1 VFILLKNMRKAP
13 RRYRFLWTLPLLW
26 LAIAGLGWIYRG
38 GEYITFGMVL
48 LPGLLL
54 AWAGKMIGIA
64 SNNHFGWI
72 TAAGLIPM
80 FLAGLLL
87 DYARVR
93 WKIFVLSFCVGIV
106 IAYALIGIPFLSEA
120 RRLGSISAAAH
131 HFDFDQRERAIA
143 WQVLGTALGLYLSIP
158 TAILVTVG
166 MNLSRPAADA
176 EKLRG
181 LSEKAQPSLEGGSSD
196 D

>member
-1 VFILLKNMRKAP
+1 LCLSCRNMRKAP
-13 RRYRFLWTLPLLW
+13 RRYRFSWTLPLVW
-26 LAIAGLGWIYRG
+26 LGIAGLGWTYRG

-72 TAAGLIPM
+72 TAAGLVPM

-87 DYARVR
+87 DYTRVR
-93 WKIFVLSFCVGIV
+93 WKVFVLSFCAGIV
-106 IAYALIGIPFLSEA
+106 IAYALIAIPFFNEA

-131 HFDFDQRERAIA
+131 HFDFDRRERAIA
-143 WQVLGTALGLYLSIP
+143 WQVLCTALGLYLSIP
-158 TAILVTVG
+158 AAILVTVG
-166 MNLSRPAADA
+166 KNLSRPAADP
-176 EKLRG
+176 EKLRAF
-181 LSEKAQPSLEGGSSD
+181 SEKV
-196 D
+196 